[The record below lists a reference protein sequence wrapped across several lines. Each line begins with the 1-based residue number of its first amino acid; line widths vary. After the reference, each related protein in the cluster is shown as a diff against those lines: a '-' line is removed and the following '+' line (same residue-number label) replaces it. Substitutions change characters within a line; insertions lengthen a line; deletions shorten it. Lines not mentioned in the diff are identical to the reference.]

1 MNGIHTCLDTAGSL
15 PITDD
20 IKELLNVT
28 DLVLLD
34 IKHINNEKSINLVG
48 APNKNN
54 LNFAKYLS
62 DNNIPM
68 WIRQVLIPGFTDDE
82 NDLLELKK
90 FISTLKSVK
99 KVELLPYHNL
109 GKYKW
114 DNLNIPYELENVRT
128 ANQDDIEKAKKILEI

>member
-1 MNGIHTCLDTAGSL
+1 ML
-15 PITDD
+15 
-20 IKELLNVT
+20 KVT

-48 APNKNN
+48 VPNKNN
-54 LNFAKYLS
+54 LDFARFLS

-68 WIRQVLIPGFTDDE
+68 WIRQVIIPGFTDDE
-82 NDLLELKK
+82 KDLLDLKK
-90 FISTLKSVK
+90 FISTLKSVQ

-114 DNLNIPYELENVRT
+114 DNLNIPYPLENVRT
-128 ANQDDIEKAKKILEI
+128 ATQEDIDRANSLLFS